1 MSKNLV
7 IVESPAKAKTIEKF
21 LGADYVVKSSIG
33 HIRDMPK
40 KDMGVNIENDFQPTY
55 AISADKKKVVADL
68 KKSAK
73 TAEKIYLATDEDREG
88 EAIAW
93 HLQQALSLA
102 EDTPRIVFHE
112 ITKGAITDAISNPRT
127 INTDLV
133 NAQQARRIIDRLVG
147 FEISPV
153 LWRKIS
159 GARSAGRVQS
169 PVVRLVVERE
179 REISA
184 HSPVSTYKVKA
195 NLVNKTSQSLEV
207 KLGKDFDSREEALSF
222 AEALLKSTLI
232 VESIDT
238 KPSKRSPKAPF
249 ITSTLQQEASQKLG
263 FSVKQTMSIAQNLYR
278 EGAITYMRTD
288 SLNLSEVAITAAQ
301 DEIIFKYGKDFHQA
315 RRYKTSSTG
324 AQEAHEAI
332 RPTDLTK
339 PTILG
344 LDDQSA
350 KLYSLI
356 YKRTLASQMSDAQ
369 LQKTKINIGISERSE
384 NFIADGEI
392 LSFAGFLEVY
402 DYIAAEDKLLPEV
415 SKGDELTLMDMSSR
429 ESFSRAKPRYT
440 EASLVKEIEQ
450 MGIGRP
456 STFATMITTVQD
468 RNYVV
473 KDTRE
478 GAQREYQM
486 IEIADGVISQLT
498 QTENTGAEKNK
509 LFPTNVAYLLVDFLV
524 KNFRNIIGY
533 EFTANLESDFDLI
546 AEESKPWA
554 GVIRNFYEP
563 FHEQIELAKDISRDE
578 THGKRDLG
586 EDPVSGKPVS
596 VRFGRYGAYAQIGT
610 QDDEEKPTFASLRTG
625 QDIENISLDEA
636 IELFKMPRTVGE
648 TDGGEVIKAN
658 YGRFGPYIQYGKK
671 YVSLK
676 EVSPEEVSLETALE
690 LIAAKEKFDAERIIK
705 VFEDSEIQVLNG
717 RFGPYIWNGKKRG
730 KGQKNVTV
738 QKVFGDKEPADL
750 SLEECKKAIEGKI
763 KAKKAKA
770 KKSKKKAPAKKKASS

>member
-207 KLGKDFDSREEALSF
+207 KLGKDFDSREEALAF

-288 SLNLSEVAITAAQ
+288 SLNLSEVAISAAQ
-301 DEIIFKYGKDFHQA
+301 DEIISKYGKDFHQA

-369 LQKTKINIGISERSE
+369 LQKTKINISISERSE

-738 QKVFGDKEPADL
+738 QKVLGDKEPADL
-750 SLEECKKAIEGKI
+750 SLEEC
-763 KAKKAKA
+763 KKAKA